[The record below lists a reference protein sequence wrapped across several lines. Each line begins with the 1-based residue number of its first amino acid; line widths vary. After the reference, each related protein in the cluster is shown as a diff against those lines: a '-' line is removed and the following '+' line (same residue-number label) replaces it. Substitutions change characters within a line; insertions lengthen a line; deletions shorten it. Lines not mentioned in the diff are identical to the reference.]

1 MPPRRHRA
9 RTLVATLPLLGLLAA
24 CGGPAVAGGT
34 PTEAGDRAA
43 SDTLRLGYFA
53 NVTHAAAIVGVDEGF
68 LPDALGGTKLETQVF
83 NAGPAVVEA
92 LFARGVD
99 AAYLGPSP
107 AINAHARSSG
117 EAIRIVAG
125 ATSGGAQL
133 VVRDGIESAE
143 DLHGTTLATPQLGN
157 TQDVALRAWL
167 TGEGLENTIAG
178 TGDVVVAPVP
188 NPDTLRLFQGGEI
201 DGGWLPEPWA
211 SRLVLEAE
219 AEVLVDE
226 ADLWPDGRFVT
237 SHLVVRTEFLK
248 QYPKTVEALL
258 RGHVAA
264 VEWVDAD
271 PEEAGAVVNAGL
283 DALAGQPLDGDV
295 LARSWAN
302 LDVTVDPVAS
312 SLAGYATDAVVA
324 GTTDAEVD
332 LDGIYDL
339 SILNAVLA
347 EQGRPAVSAAG
358 LGKE

>member
-1 MPPRRHRA
+1 
-9 RTLVATLPLLGLLAA
+9 
-24 CGGPAVAGGT
+24 
-34 PTEAGDRAA
+34 
-43 SDTLRLGYFA
+43 
-53 NVTHAAAIVGVDEGF
+53 
-68 LPDALGGTKLETQVF
+68 
-83 NAGPAVVEA
+83 
-92 LFARGVD
+92 VD
-99 AAYLGPSP
+99 AAHLGPSP

-133 VVRDGIESAE
+133 VVRDGIDSAG

-167 TGEGLENTIAG
+167 TGEGLENSIAG
-178 TGDVVVAPVP
+178 SGDVVVAPVP
-188 NPDTLRLFQGGEI
+188 NPDTLRLFQTGEI

-219 AEVLVDE
+219 ADVLVDE
-226 ADLWPDGRFVT
+226 ADLWPGGRFVT
-237 SHLVVRTEFLK
+237 SHLVVRTGFLQ
-248 QYPKTVEALL
+248 QYPNTVEALL

-264 VEWVDAD
+264 VEWLDAN
-271 PEEAGAVVNAGL
+271 PGEARAVVNAGL

-312 SLAGYATDAVVA
+312 SLAGYAADAVVA
-324 GTTDAEVD
+324 GTADAEVD

-339 SILNAVLA
+339 SVLNAVLA
-347 EQGRPAVSAAG
+347 ERGRPAVSAAG
-358 LGKE
+358 LGEE

>member
-1 MPPRRHRA
+1 MPPHRHRA
-9 RTLVATLPLLGLLAA
+9 RTLVAALPLLGLLAA

-34 PTEAGDRAA
+34 APTGTGDRT

-68 LPDALGGTKLETQVF
+68 VRDALGGTALETQVF

-92 LFARGVD
+92 LFAGAVD
-99 AAYLGPSP
+99 AAYVGPSP
-107 AINAHARSSG
+107 AINAHARSGG

-133 VVRDGIESAE
+133 VVRDGIGSAR

-178 TGDVVVAPVP
+178 TGDVVVTPVP
-188 NPDTLRLFQGGEI
+188 NPDTLRLFQTGEI
-201 DGGWLPEPWA
+201 DGGWLPEPWP
-211 SRLVLEAE
+211 SRLVLEAG

-237 SHLVVRTEFLK
+237 THLVVRTEFLK
-248 QYPKTVEALL
+248 EYPATVKDLL

-264 VEWVDAD
+264 VEWVDAN
-271 PEEAGAVVNAGL
+271 PEEAAAVVNAGL
-283 DALAGQPLDGDV
+283 GVLTGQPLEGEV
-295 LARSWAN
+295 LARSWGN

-312 SLAGYATDAVVA
+312 SLAEYADDAVVA
-324 GTTDAEVD
+324 GTTDDDVD

-339 SILNAVLA
+339 SVLNAVLA
-347 EQGRPAVSAAG
+347 EDGRPAVSAAA